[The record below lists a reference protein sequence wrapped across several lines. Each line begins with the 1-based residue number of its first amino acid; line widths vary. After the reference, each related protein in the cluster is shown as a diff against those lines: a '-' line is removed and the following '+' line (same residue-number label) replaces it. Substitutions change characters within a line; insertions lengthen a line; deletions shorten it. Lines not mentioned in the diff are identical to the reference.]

1 VQGGTVKAIASKSEA
16 HRLLICAAL
25 ADGETF
31 VSCPSRSEDIDA
43 TARCLQALGAGV
55 EYGQSGFA
63 VSPVKRDQ
71 GNAGRPH
78 ALDCGESGST
88 LRFLLPVCGALGA
101 SADLHMGGRL
111 PERPLSALF
120 DEMVSHGCTLSGQGR
135 SPLKCEGRLKNGTYA
150 LPGNISSQFVSGLLF
165 ALPLLPG
172 DSMIRVTGQ
181 LESRPYVDMTLD
193 ALRLFG
199 VEVTEDETNVFCVRG
214 GQQFHSPKTAT
225 AGGDWSN
232 AAFWL
237 VAGAIGKSDIT
248 CTGLDLRS
256 RQGDRAIVEL
266 LSRYGARV
274 DCLNGAVTVS
284 PGSLRGM
291 VIDAGDTPDLVP
303 VLAAA
308 ASVAEGKTIIRN
320 AGRLRIKES
329 DRLHTVAVSLS
340 GLGADIAETEDGLV
354 INGKN
359 ALAGGETQSFGDH
372 RIAMTAA
379 VLSSACTGAVIIH
392 DAQAVR
398 KSYPGFFDDFSS
410 ALGGGYEIVT

>member
-1 VQGGTVKAIASKSEA
+1 MKAIASKSEA

-55 EYGQSGFA
+55 EYDQSGFL

-88 LRFLLPVCGALGA
+88 LRFLLPVCGALGVG
-101 SADLHMGGRL
+101 ADLLMGGRL
-111 PERPLSALF
+111 PERPLGALY
-120 DEMVSHGCTLSGQGR
+120 DEMVSHGCALSEQGK
-135 SPLKCEGRLKNGTYA
+135 SPLKCGGRLNSGTYD

-172 DSMIRVTGQ
+172 DSTIRVAGV

-199 VEVTEDETNVFCVRG
+199 VDVAEDEANVFFVRG

-237 VAGAIGKSDIT
+237 VAGAIGKNAVT

-266 LSRYGARV
+266 LSRYEARV
-274 DCLNGAVTVS
+274 ACLSGAVTVS
-284 PGSLRGM
+284 PGRLRGM
-291 VIDAGDTPDLVP
+291 EIDAGDTPDLVP

-308 ASVAEGKTIIRN
+308 ASVAQGKTIIRN

-329 DRLHTVAVSLS
+329 DRLHTVAASLS
-340 GLGADIAETEDGLV
+340 CLGADISETEDGLA
-354 INGKN
+354 INGKA

-379 VLSSACTGAVIIH
+379 VLSAACTGDVVIR

-410 ALGGGYEIVT
+410 ALGGGYEIEI